1 MPDTDHDLDELLQRS
16 IQVEVPANVE
26 ERLHRRL
33 AEFRIKVE
41 QQPPRRLQA
50 LLYALCHPASFRV
63 PLLTAVLLAAVIM
76 LAFVPRGSK
85 NGRVY
90 AAAATQLRS
99 AHSLEYTVALAPY
112 TEIDFA
118 YLAPGYRRVNCSW
131 GTELRNDGNGNQII
145 LMHTTRSYLI
155 EEGKQT
161 DAPDLVEQFK
171 SLPKKADESLGEQ
184 WAGSRK
190 LIGYRVHEAQPGT
203 TLPDAIS
210 KLSGLDLWVDA
221 ATGNPD
227 HVDISIQEPGKPLYQ
242 MHIKNIRVDT
252 QIDPSLFDMTP
263 PPGYTKLGFQDA
275 AQQANPLGIQQ
286 SGLRPRIKQASA
298 LTAVVLPMK
307 GSYAQTRT
315 AVESVQKQLEKMGV
329 TPVGPAFGRYDS
341 EQHWVA
347 GYPVPAGTRIDAP
360 FEILSLPET
369 SMASVVVTGPWGQ
382 NFDSPWGR
390 DSGSRW
396 ATLMRSIGE
405 HGYLP
410 VGPPMEF
417 WSGDDAHPQTQTTEM
432 VINVVKTR

>member
-41 QQPPRRLQA
+41 QHPPRRLQA

-171 SLPKKADESLGEQ
+171 SLPKKAD
-184 WAGSRK
+184 
-190 LIGYRVHEAQPGT
+190 
-203 TLPDAIS
+203 
-210 KLSGLDLWVDA
+210 
-221 ATGNPD
+221 
-227 HVDISIQEPGKPLYQ
+227 
-242 MHIKNIRVDT
+242 
-252 QIDPSLFDMTP
+252 
-263 PPGYTKLGFQDA
+263 
-275 AQQANPLGIQQ
+275 
-286 SGLRPRIKQASA
+286 
-298 LTAVVLPMK
+298 
-307 GSYAQTRT
+307 
-315 AVESVQKQLEKMGV
+315 
-329 TPVGPAFGRYDS
+329 
-341 EQHWVA
+341 
-347 GYPVPAGTRIDAP
+347 
-360 FEILSLPET
+360 
-369 SMASVVVTGPWGQ
+369 
-382 NFDSPWGR
+382 
-390 DSGSRW
+390 
-396 ATLMRSIGE
+396 
-405 HGYLP
+405 
-410 VGPPMEF
+410 
-417 WSGDDAHPQTQTTEM
+417 
-432 VINVVKTR
+432 